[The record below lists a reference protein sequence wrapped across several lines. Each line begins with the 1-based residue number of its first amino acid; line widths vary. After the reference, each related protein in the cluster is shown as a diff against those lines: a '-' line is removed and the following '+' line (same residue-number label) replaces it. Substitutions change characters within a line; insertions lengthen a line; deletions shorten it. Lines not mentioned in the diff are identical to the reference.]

1 MTMNTNTENDK
12 HRVDGMKIGE
22 YVQKA
27 IKNLFNQNK
36 IYESDLIKLQ
46 KQDFCKI
53 KFDLNYP
60 MLKKKCAG
68 LCPWYRLFIWRTV

>member
-1 MTMNTNTENDK
+1 MNTNTENDK

-36 IYESDLIKLQ
+36 IYESDLINFKSKTFVKLSL
-46 KQDFCKI
+46 I
-53 KFDLNYP
+53 
-60 MLKKKCAG
+60 
-68 LCPWYRLFIWRTV
+68 

>member
-1 MTMNTNTENDK
+1 MNTNTENDK
-12 HRVDGMKIGE
+12 HRVDGMKIGD

-53 KFDLNYP
+53 KFD
-60 MLKKKCAG
+60 
-68 LCPWYRLFIWRTV
+68 